1 VNSAS
6 CQCSLHASP
15 AACWL
20 RARAHHRYTTR
31 LCTREAQA
39 SRRKGV
45 TAASPGARARSR
57 PPAAPRDAAGSRTL
71 AKRHAPCRAQIA
83 FCGIAYP
90 SLVITY
96 FGQAAFLMANP
107 DQVGS
112 TFSRPSPSATAFTG
126 PSLSLPPPPRA
137 SPARRAADTPRP
149 RARAGWCVGSRPRR
163 MHAAQRS
170 AGSTPASNAPARAS
184 RTQPCPV
191 QLHSAGCSCL
201 RPAAVARII
210 QHARAPRLRASR
222 VPASTRAPPRARPW
236 PPGARGRPPLPAG
249 HDHGDVLHRAPVHLA
264 RLLPARHR
272 QAHVGGRRG
281 CACRAAPLPGRR
293 PAP

>member
-1 VNSAS
+1 MTGTEASYADLGHFSRPAIQARGPVARCFWTHALLRCGCGCVNSAS

-112 TFSRPSPSATAFTG
+112 TFFASIPFSDGFYWTFFVIATAAACV
-126 PSLSLPPPPRA
+126 A
-137 SPARRAADTPRP
+137 S
-149 RARAGWCVGSRPRR
+149 
-163 MHAAQRS
+163 Q
-170 AGSTPASNAPARAS
+170 
-184 RTQPCPV
+184 
-191 QLHSAGCSCL
+191 
-201 RPAAVARII
+201 
-210 QHARAPRLRASR
+210 
-222 VPASTRAPPRARPW
+222 
-236 PPGARGRPPLPAG
+236 ARG
-249 HDHGDVLHRAPVHLA
+249 
-264 RLLPARHR
+264 
-272 QAHVGGRRG
+272 
-281 CACRAAPLPGRR
+281 
-293 PAP
+293 